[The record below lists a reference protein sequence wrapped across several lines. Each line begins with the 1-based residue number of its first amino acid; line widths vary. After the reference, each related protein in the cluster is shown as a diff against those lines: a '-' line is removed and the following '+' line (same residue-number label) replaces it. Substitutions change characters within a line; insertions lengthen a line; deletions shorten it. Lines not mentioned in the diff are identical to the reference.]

1 MTFTVLSMKN
11 ARMITAGLASLGFLA
26 AALCSAGQPAQA
38 SSPAALRP
46 PHCTTAVASAP
57 RLSHVRTALVTV
69 GSGTYPFAVAT
80 ASRGH
85 WSFVA
90 AITNANTE
98 AGRVE
103 VFRTTSFAP
112 VRVRSVRLSDYD
124 EILGASLTPD
134 GRYLVGATNNG
145 LAVLSVARLERGLPH
160 PVLGTLAGPKRSS
173 GGIEAV
179 VSPDGRYVF
188 VSLEDSADLAVFNL
202 ARALRDGFGRRDL
215 VGVIPMGLAPVGLGF
230 SPGGRW
236 LYGTSE
242 LGQPFK
248 RGQGTLTV
256 INVHQAERDPAQSV
270 VSTVDAGCGTVRVIA
285 TGRGVVWVTARESDA
300 LLAFSA
306 AALRTD
312 PRRALIADVRV
323 GEAPVGLA
331 LVDRAQRIVVAD
343 SNRFYVKGAR
353 ASLAVVSVPAALAG
367 GRAVLG
373 YVRSGLF
380 PRQMALEPGGRTM
393 LVTNFDSDQL
403 EAVNLA
409 DLP

>member
-1 MTFTVLSMKN
+1 MKY
-11 ARMITAGLASLGFLA
+11 ARMITAGLASAGLFA
-26 AALCSAGQPAQA
+26 AALCSAGQPARA

-46 PHCTTAVASAP
+46 PTCTTAVASAP
-57 RLSHVRTALVTV
+57 RLSHVRTALVPV
-69 GSGTYPFAVAT
+69 GSGAYPFAVAT
-80 ASRGH
+80 TSRGH
-85 WSFVA
+85 WAFVA
-90 AITNANTE
+90 SITNSTTE

-103 VFRTTSFAP
+103 VFRTASFGP
-112 VRVRSVRLSDYD
+112 VRERSVRLSDYD
-124 EILGASLTPD
+124 EILGASLTPG

-160 PVLGTLAGPKRSS
+160 PVLGTLAGPRHSS

-179 VSPDGRYVF
+179 VSPDGRYAF
-188 VSLEDSADLAVFNL
+188 VSLEGSAEVAVFSL
-202 ARALRDGFGRRDL
+202 ARALRSGFGRADL
-215 VGVIPMGLAPVGLGF
+215 VGVIPMGLAPVGLAF

-256 INVHQAERDPAQSV
+256 INVHQAEHDPAQSV
-270 VSTVDAGCGTVRVIA
+270 VSTVEAGCGTVRVIA

-306 AALRTD
+306 AALRAD

-323 GEAPVGLA
+323 GESPVGLA
-331 LVDRAQRIVVAD
+331 LVDHAQRIVIAD

-353 ASLAVVSVPAALAG
+353 ANLAAVSVPRALARDR
-367 GRAVLG
+367 RAVLG
-373 YVRSGLF
+373 YIRSGLF